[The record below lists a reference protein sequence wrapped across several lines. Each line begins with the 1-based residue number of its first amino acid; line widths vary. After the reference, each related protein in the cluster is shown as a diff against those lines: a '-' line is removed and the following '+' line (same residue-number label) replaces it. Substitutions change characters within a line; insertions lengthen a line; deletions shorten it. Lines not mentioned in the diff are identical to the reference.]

1 MLKLGDFKLRALAP
15 HELNGAGEAL
25 AMIRP
30 ENVRL
35 VGHGAGADNQVPGM
49 VEEVVYLGFHKEVRV
64 RLATGVLVKVD
75 VPNDADVRYAQG
87 DPVDVELPGHH
98 LQVLAIEPEHA

>member
-1 MLKLGDFKLRALAP
+1 M
-15 HELNGAGEAL
+15 
-25 AMIRP
+25 MIRP

-35 VGHGAGADNQVPGM
+35 VGHGAGSDNHVPGM

-64 RLATGVLVKVD
+64 RLATGVLLKAD

-87 DPVDVELPGHH
+87 DAVDVELPGHH
-98 LQVLAIEPEHA
+98 LQVRAVEREPV

>member
-1 MLKLGDFKLRALAP
+1 
-15 HELNGAGEAL
+15 
-25 AMIRP
+25 
-30 ENVRL
+30 
-35 VGHGAGADNQVPGM
+35 M

-75 VPNDADVRYAQG
+75 VPNEADVRYVQG

-98 LQVLAIEPEHA
+98 LQVLAVEPEHV